1 MVSYTFVC
9 GFKAHEMKTLKCD
22 LTIGHNQTN
31 YIYFQMK
38 QGNSHLSLNLGGL
51 IMTNVNMNT
60 TKVKI
65 ILGMTTLSTGG

>member
-9 GFKAHEMKTLKCD
+9 GFKAHKMKQLV
-22 LTIGHNQTN
+22 LTIGNNQTH
-31 YIYFQMK
+31 IYFQIK

-65 ILGMTTLSTGG
+65 ILGMTMLSTGG